1 MPAAWHGLV
10 LAAGEGAAGQAL
22 ATGRPFITNDYRAQ
36 VASARGPANVPHR
49 PRRADGLERR
59 AQGRAVGRLDPAA
72 PVEAEDV
79 RTLEA
84 IADLAT
90 VACCNAETYEEIQH
104 AARTDALT
112 GLLNHGAMQVR
123 LREEIARARR
133 DDAALSCVI
142 LDLDDFKRVNDSR
155 GHQAGD
161 ELLRAVADL
170 LRAELRPYD
179 QVARYGGDEFVLL
192 LPGSDEAT
200 AYAVAER
207 VRDAVAAETEPGSG
221 SSSPAPARSASP
233 SGTSRWTPRRCSTT
247 RTAR

>member
-1 MPAAWHGLV
+1 MF
-10 LAAGEGAAGQAL
+10 
-22 ATGRPFITNDYRAQ
+22 TTNDYHGETGVPAHETLHQFRSA
-36 VASARGPANVPHR
+36 VAVPMAWNDELKGALSVGWTEL
-49 PRRADGLERR
+49 RRI
-59 AQGRAVGRLDPAA
+59 
-72 PVEAEDV
+72 EAEDV

-90 VACCNAETYEEIQH
+90 VACCNAETYEEVQQ

-133 DDAALSCVI
+133 EAAPLACVI

-161 ELLRAVADL
+161 ELLRGVADL

-200 AYAVAER
+200 AV
-207 VRDAVAAETEPGSG
+207 PGRRARPRRRRGRGASRARG
-221 SSSPAPARSASP
+221 SSWPAPARSASP
-233 SGTSRWTPRRCSTT
+233 SGTSRWTPRPCSSTP
-247 RTAR
+247 TAR